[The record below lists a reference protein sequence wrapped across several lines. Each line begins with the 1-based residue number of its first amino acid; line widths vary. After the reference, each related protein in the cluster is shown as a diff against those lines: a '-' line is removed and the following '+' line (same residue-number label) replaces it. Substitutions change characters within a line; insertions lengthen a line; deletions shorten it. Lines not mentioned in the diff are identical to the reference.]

1 MSDTDDDTPSRALVR
16 RGEGAVSVVEEESA
30 DTGAILDW
38 GQLQNWARRHQVV
51 IGGLVLIA
59 AQLAWK
65 GLFLS
70 HFFFRQDDF
79 HYLDRALDNGFNW
92 RYLSYVG
99 SGHLQPGTF
108 AIAWVLARLS
118 LYNWAL
124 ATAVSL
130 VLLAAA
136 GLAALLLLR
145 RLFGSRPVVLVP
157 LAIYLLTPLTLPDL
171 GYWSSA
177 VESLPLQIATFMTLY
192 AHVQYVR
199 KRRVRSLVAAAAWLV
214 AGLIFFEKAVV
225 LPLLLFA
232 VTSGFCV
239 PGSWPR
245 AMRRSLVQYW
255 RAWLVYAVLALGY
268 LGLLVVVLRGST
280 VQPGRPKSLD
290 ATATF
295 AGHLLRD
302 TFVPGALGGPW
313 QWLTSV
319 DGSYAYSAP
328 PAGLAWFAVAV
339 AVALIGAS
347 IWARRRA
354 WRAWAILA
362 GWLVAAD
369 MLPVLLGRIE
379 EINAGLLGIE
389 TRYVADAAP
398 VLAICVGLA
407 FLPVAGLQQQ
417 PQARTMTAG
426 TGQLGRAVAAGT
438 VGAFV
443 IGSIWSA
450 QAYLNSTS
458 SLPARTYIANA
469 RIALRLAPPGTVVV
483 DQKVTSRLILGFFG
497 GYADAS
503 KIVGEM
509 RRDEPSARLRWLRR
523 PAGTLD
529 NLMIFG
535 ADGRLHRVRIVGVQ
549 SPPHPLGQGC
559 WPQHDGKVV
568 VPLATASS
576 ADSVTVRIG
585 YIFAP
590 SSGQMTVSYG
600 RTTQQLAVQHGLH
613 SAYLPVRGSA
623 RQVVLSGLGSSQI
636 CVGDAEAGTYA
647 ALLTG
652 PAIPP
657 IPLAGR

>member
-1 MSDTDDDTPSRALVR
+1 MSDTDDGSPSRALAR
-16 RGEGAVSVVEEESA
+16 RRAGAVSVVESQA
-30 DTGAILDW
+30 DDTGAIVDW
-38 GQLQNWARRHQVV
+38 SQLQNWARRRQVV
-51 IGGLVLIA
+51 LGGLVLIA

-65 GLFLS
+65 GFFLT

-79 HYLDRALDNGFNW
+79 HYLDRALDSGFSW

-108 AIAWVLARLS
+108 AITWVLARLS

-136 GLAALLLLR
+136 SLAALLLLR
-145 RLFGSRPVVLVP
+145 RLFGDHPVVLVP

-177 VESLPLQIATFMTLY
+177 TESLPLQVATFMALY
-192 AHVQYVR
+192 AHVRYVR
-199 KRRVRSLVAAAAWLV
+199 ERRAWSLVAAAAWLV

-268 LGLLVVVLRGST
+268 LGLLAVALRGST
-280 VQPGRPKSLD
+280 IQPGRPTSLD
-290 ATATF
+290 ATAAF

-302 TFVPGALGGPW
+302 TFLPGALGGPW

-328 PAGLAWFAVAV
+328 PAGLAWLAVLV

-362 GWLVAAD
+362 GWLVVAD

-389 TRYVADAAP
+389 SRYVADAAP

-407 FLPVAGLQQQ
+407 FLPVAGQ
-417 PQARTMTAG
+417 PEPKPRPVTAG
-426 TGQLGRAVAAGT
+426 TGQLARAVAAGT

-450 QAYLNSTS
+450 QAYVNSTS
-458 SLPARTYIANA
+458 SLPARTYIGHA
-469 RIALRLAPPGTVVV
+469 RIALRLAPPGTTVV
-483 DQKVTSRLILGFFG
+483 DQKVSSRLILGLFG
-497 GYADAS
+497 VYADAS

-509 RRDEPSARLRWLRR
+509 HRTESAASLRWLTK
-523 PAGTLD
+523 PSGTLD

-535 ADGRLHRVRIVGVQ
+535 VDGRLHRVRIVGQ
-549 SPPHPLGQGC
+549 HSPPLAFGLKC
-559 WPQHDGKVV
+559 WPQHGSRVV
-568 VPLATASS
+568 VPFAAPS
-576 ADSVTVRIG
+576 AADTVTVRIG
-585 YIFAP
+585 YLYAP
-590 SSGQMTVSYG
+590 PSGQVTVSYG
-600 RTTQQLAVQHGLH
+600 NTTQQLAVQHGLH
-613 SAYLPVRGSA
+613 SAYLPVQGSA
-623 RQVVLSGLGSSQI
+623 GQVVLSGLGKGQI

-647 ALLTG
+647 SLLSG

-657 IPLAGR
+657 VGR